1 MAIFFC
7 FLNQVF
13 QLMPISRS
21 CIVELISLCLF
32 KSCIE
37 VFQSFFIKAVTYKK
51 YVFSFRIKS
60 FILIKSKSC
69 SFRIFCLSISFK
81 TGTLLGKNFI
91 ILMTFSWNLSIFLNT
106 VPWYQACQWDPCDC
120 ACAGRYT
127 HKSICQHDWLH
138 RQHNKF
144 YWKLHRQK
152 FLFFWRLKRVFLS
165 FLSVIRNVK

>member
-37 VFQSFFIKAVTYKK
+37 VFQSFFVKAVTYKK

-60 FILIKSKSC
+60 FILIKSKSF
-69 SFRIFCLSISFK
+69 SFRIFYLSISFK
-81 TGTLLGKNFI
+81 TGALLGKNFI
-91 ILMTFSWNLSIFLNT
+91 ILMTFSWNLSIFFEYSAL
-106 VPWYQACQWDPCDC
+106 VSGLSMRPMRLCLCRQAHTQINLP
-120 ACAGRYT
+120 A
-127 HKSICQHDWLH
+127 WLIA
-138 RQHNKF
+138 QAT
-144 YWKLHRQK
+144 
-152 FLFFWRLKRVFLS
+152 
-165 FLSVIRNVK
+165 